1 MLFNNIPV
9 SATCVK
15 VTSWSAPRAITA
27 ASAKNKS
34 ENSNAVVPNAAPSE
48 ASGTKAV
55 EAVIVVAL
63 NVLAPTIVP
72 ETSKFPLTSIKVEL
86 ISTSSSALISKSP
99 SAGEPIL
106 IALSLNC
113 ITLAAFNN
121 NPVSATWVKV
131 TSSSS
136 PKLIQRHLL
145 KTNH

>member
-1 MLFNNIPV
+1 MFCEASLNELL
-9 SATCVK
+9 C
-15 VTSWSAPRAITA
+15 AIKKSCISNWLKYILISTKA
-27 ASAKNKS
+27 ILKPSAKNKS

-106 IALSLNC
+106 IALSLN
-113 ITLAAFNN
+113 
-121 NPVSATWVKV
+121 
-131 TSSSS
+131 
-136 PKLIQRHLL
+136 
-145 KTNH
+145 